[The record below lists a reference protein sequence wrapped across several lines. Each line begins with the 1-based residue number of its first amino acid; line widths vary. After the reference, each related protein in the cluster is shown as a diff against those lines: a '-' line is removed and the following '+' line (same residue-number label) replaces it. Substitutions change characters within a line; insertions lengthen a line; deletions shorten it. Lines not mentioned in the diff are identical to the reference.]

1 MALRNNTSGG
11 RIRFRT
17 NSPYI
22 AVKSLPKEY
31 GLYGNLTI
39 IATNGFDLYR
49 YENGEPVYKGTF
61 IPPFDT
67 RQEGF
72 EGKIDLDGEEYEY
85 LLYFPIYSGVEHLYI
100 GIKEG
105 STLKEGG
112 GYSYDKPV
120 LYLGSSITQGG
131 CASKPSN
138 AFAAMI
144 ERRTDCDFINLG
156 FSGSCRGE
164 KAMADYVA
172 SLDPA
177 VFVLDYDHNAFDPA
191 ELEATHEPLFKTF
204 RAKHPLTP
212 VIFATRP
219 DFRRDPEDAAKRREI
234 ILKTYNNALASG
246 DKNVWFIDTKTIF
259 EPEWL
264 NSILVDNVHPGDL
277 GMMFMAR
284 AYGKAVE
291 EALSR
296 SIELGLTKKVKLKN
310 GG

>member
-1 MALRNNTSGG
+1 
-11 RIRFRT
+11 
-17 NSPYI
+17 
-22 AVKSLPKEY
+22 
-31 GLYGNLTI
+31 
-39 IATNGFDLYR
+39 
-49 YENGEPVYKGTF
+49 
-61 IPPFDT
+61 
-67 RQEGF
+67 
-72 EGKIDLDGEEYEY
+72 
-85 LLYFPIYSGVEHLYI
+85 
-100 GIKEG
+100 
-105 STLKEGG
+105 
-112 GYSYDKPV
+112 
-120 LYLGSSITQGG
+120 
-131 CASKPSN
+131 
-138 AFAAMI
+138 
-144 ERRTDCDFINLG
+144 
-156 FSGSCRGE
+156 
-164 KAMADYVA
+164 MADYVA

-234 ILKTYNNALASG
+234 ILKTYNNALSSG